1 MSDYRLPPVVV
12 SFTTAGLGGIAG
24 WLIVHPFNT
33 CSVRMNLATSSSNS
47 SSSSLPFRK
56 FLMNSISKDGILS
69 LYSGLSAG
77 ILRQVFY
84 STSRF
89 GLFELFRDELAK
101 YRPTD
106 MTSRM
111 ATGILITLNLMI
123 INIVISIIS
132 LSKGIL
138 SGGIAALI
146 SSPAEVTLVRI
157 SNDISLPLDK
167 RRNYKGVVDAF
178 TRILREEG
186 TGAFFRGSGPFIN
199 RAMLV
204 GAVQVGTYDQF
215 RESFRSI
222 GITAQFT
229 NVFCASMASG
239 IIYSSVTMPFE
250 TAKNRMAFQKKDANG
265 VFPYRSAIQT
275 MSTIASNEGIMKLW
289 SGFSPYYI
297 RCGGHTVVMFVT
309 IEYLRKIINGK

>member
-12 SFTTAGLGGIAG
+12 SFTTAGIGGIVG
-24 WLIVHPFNT
+24 WCIVHPFNT
-33 CSVRMNLATSSSNS
+33 CSVRMNLATSSSS
-47 SSSSLPFRK
+47 SPTIPFRK
-56 FLMNSISKDGILS
+56 FLMNIIRKDGILS

-111 ATGILITLNLMI
+111 ATGIL
-123 INIVISIIS
+123 
-132 LSKGIL
+132 

-186 TGAFFRGSGPFIN
+186 VNAFFRGSGPFIN

-222 GITAQFT
+222 GIKDQFT

-275 MSTIASNEGIMKLW
+275 MSTIANKEGIKKLW
-289 SGFSPYYI
+289 SGFSPYFL
-297 RCGGHTVVMFVT
+297 RCGGHTVTMFVT

>member
-24 WLIVHPFNT
+24 WLLVHPFNT
-33 CSVRMNLATSSSNS
+33 CSVRMNLAVSSSNS
-47 SSSSLPFRK
+47 PSSSLPFRK
-56 FLMNSISKDGILS
+56 FLMNSIRKDGILS

-89 GLFELFRDELAK
+89 GIFELFRDELAK

-106 MTSRM
+106 MTSRVI
-111 ATGILITLNLMI
+111 TG
-123 INIVISIIS
+123 S
-132 LSKGIL
+132 L
-138 SGGIAALI
+138 SGGIAALF

-215 RESFRSI
+215 RESFHSI

-239 IIYSSVTMPFE
+239 IIYASVTMPFE

-275 MSTIASNEGIMKLW
+275 MSTIASKEGIMKLW

>member
-1 MSDYRLPPVVV
+1 M
-12 SFTTAGLGGIAG
+12 
-24 WLIVHPFNT
+24 NT
-33 CSVRMNLATSSSNS
+33 IR
-47 SSSSLPFRK
+47 
-56 FLMNSISKDGILS
+56 KDGMLS

-89 GLFELFRDELAK
+89 GLFELLRDELAK

-111 ATGILITLNLMI
+111 AT
-123 INIVISIIS
+123 
-132 LSKGIL
+132 GIL

-157 SNDISLPLDK
+157 SNGNYTTTSNTANTNAITIIDISLPLDK
-167 RRNYKGVVDAF
+167 RRNYQGVVDAF

-186 TGAFFRGSGPFIN
+186 MSAFFRGSGPFIN

-215 RESFRSI
+215 RESFRGI
-222 GITAQFT
+222 GIKDQFT

-275 MSTIASNEGIMKLW
+275 MSTIASKEGIMKLW

-297 RCGGHTVVMFVT
+297 RCGGHTVVMFVS

>member
-24 WLIVHPFNT
+24 WLMVHPFNT
-33 CSVRMNLATSSSNS
+33 ISVRMNLASSSNSPS

-56 FLMNSISKDGILS
+56 FLMNSIRKDGLLS

-111 ATGILITLNLMI
+111 ATGIL
-123 INIVISIIS
+123 
-132 LSKGIL
+132 

-146 SSPAEVTLVRI
+146 SSPAEITLVRI

-222 GITAQFT
+222 GVTAQFT

-275 MSTIASNEGIMKLW
+275 MSTIASKEGIMKLW